1 MLNLLKIKAL
11 RVVVL
16 LLLGVF
22 AHALP
27 AAAQVTSLSMTTTG
41 DYIGQGQTYL
51 YTPADGAFN
60 AQVADDNGVRFFFNT
75 STFSHWWGLELRRR
89 QRCSVDAGQLFQRG
103 AVSISRRSRTVSLR
117 RWARLQ

>member
-11 RVVVL
+11 RVAVL

-27 AAAQVTSLSMTTTG
+27 ATAQVTSLSMTSDPG

-51 YTPADGAFN
+51 YTPADGA
-60 AQVADDNGVRFFFNT
+60 VHR
-75 STFSHWWGLELRRR
+75 LR
-89 QRCSVDAGQLFQRG
+89 
-103 AVSISRRSRTVSLR
+103 
-117 RWARLQ
+117 